1 MSAATAPA
9 VELEP
14 AERVSGVA
22 GTSVDV
28 LGVAKT
34 IDGVRVLRDVSF
46 SARPGEVTAL
56 LGPNGAGKS
65 TVLRGIVGL
74 ARLDS
79 GTVRI
84 GGRALA
90 ELDRPLVTVGVLLD
104 PDAVET
110 RRSARDHLRILAAAN
125 GLPASAVEHALRLV
139 GIAELADRRVAQM
152 SLGTRQRLSLAGAF
166 VGEPQVL
173 ILDEPHNGLDASAI
187 RWLRNTLRAYA
198 DAGRTVLLS
207 SHLLGEV
214 ARLADRI
221 VVVDGGRVVAD
232 TTVDDFI
239 AGASADAAAALED
252 RYLTLVGD
260 R

>member
-1 MSAATAPA
+1 MNTATAVKP
-9 VELEP
+9 ETT
-14 AERVSGVA
+14 ERVSG
-22 GTSVDV
+22 GTGPSIDV
-28 LGVAKT
+28 VGAAKT
-34 IDGVRVLRDVSF
+34 IDGIPVLHDVSF
-46 SARPGEVTAL
+46 SARPGQITAM

-74 ARLDS
+74 ARLDA
-79 GTVRI
+79 GTVRV

-90 ELDRPLVTVGVLLD
+90 DWERPLLTAGVLLD
-104 PDAVET
+104 PDAAEP

-125 GLPASAVEHALRLV
+125 GLPKSAVERALRLV
-139 GIAELADRRVAQM
+139 GVAELADRRVAQM
-152 SLGTRQRLSLAGAF
+152 SLGTRQRLALAGAF

-198 DAGRTVLLS
+198 AAGRTVLLS

-221 VVVDGGRVVAD
+221 VVIDDGRVVAD
-232 TTVDDFI
+232 TTVDGFI
-239 AGASADAAAALED
+239 GDEAADPAAALED
-252 RYLTLVGD
+252 RYLALVGD